1 MSNTVITH
9 TFILDSADRDLDQ
22 YPTTNDYRVP
32 LGKTLNG
39 VVGFRVLDCKLN
51 QTEHSVN
58 AANNVLIYRVGSG
71 GAGVRRIVTVD
82 PGAYTPSE
90 LATAIQ
96 TQLTSHGDGMTITY
110 SASTQRITFS
120 AGGEFVIYVRDS
132 TMRHVLGFSTT
143 AYSVSSSSNTIT
155 PDGIVDVTL
164 TPYVLVEVPDFQDD
178 VAGVVV
184 FDSPNRFT
192 APSSKYFDTFRSKI
206 SSIRFKLMTR
216 GGRLYDTG
224 RANHVFIVAI
234 TTMDTKRL
242 DFNTKF
248 EPIV

>member
-1 MSNTVITH
+1 MSNTLITH
-9 TFILDSADRDLDQ
+9 TFILDSADRDLEQ
-22 YPTTNDYRVP
+22 YPVTNDYRVG

-51 QTEHSVN
+51 QTEHPIN
-58 AANNVLIYRVGSG
+58 AANNVLVYRVGTG
-71 GAGVRRIVTVD
+71 GTGTRRTVTVD
-82 PGAYTPSE
+82 PGTYTPTD

-96 TQLTSHGDGMTITY
+96 TQLTSHGDGLTITY

-120 AGGEFVIYVRDS
+120 AGGDFVVYARDS
-132 TMRHVLGFSTT
+132 TMRHVLGFTT
-143 AYSVSSSSNTIT
+143 TTYSVASSSNAIT
-155 PDGIVDVTL
+155 PDGIVDVSR

-178 VAGVVV
+178 VAGIVV

-192 APSSKYFDTFRSKI
+192 APSSKYFDTVRSKI
-206 SSIRFKLMTR
+206 SSIRFKLLTR

-224 RANHVFIVAI
+224 RANHVFVVAV

-242 DFNTKF
+242 DFNTNF